1 MLNYASFHNVPCI
14 TRSIIYIALFFPP
27 PGYTGYKTC
36 YQEVLKAVK
45 GIIHQPF
52 ELEDNTVFYAFS
64 YYYDGAVDA
73 GLIS

>member
-1 MLNYASFHNVPCI
+1 MFPALQEASFIPFF
-14 TRSIIYIALFFPP
+14 FFPP

-45 GIIHQPF
+45 GIIHQPL
-52 ELEDNTVFYAFS
+52 ELEDNTLFSAFS